1 MPKTTAVAALPGA
14 PVARPVR
21 GLSAWWTQRIGHR
34 DAAGPAPDPAT
45 GHLPHTLRLH
55 SRAAAAESAVS
66 AVLHQQVT
74 HLDQAFITVCG
85 QIAHHHRAAT
95 TAAETAS
102 AVPASAEPGSLL
114 AAARAR
120 ELRRLRSESTSHQQA
135 VTELTGRVAGLLAQR
150 RHLLNQARDLVDGH
164 AARYGQLVACHRR
177 GYVRSRG
184 RSAAAT
190 AGAPLPGYTPTAGWV
205 HGDLP
210 VLTAAVDPGTRE
222 VVEWALREFDRPE
235 QLPRL
240 RAV

>member
-21 GLSAWWTQRIGHR
+21 GLSAWWTQRIGRR
-34 DAAGPAPDPAT
+34 DATGPTPDPAT
-45 GHLPHTLRLH
+45 GHLPHTLRMH
-55 SRAAAAESAVS
+55 SRAAAAEAAVS
-66 AVLHQQVT
+66 TVLHQQVT

-85 QIAHHHRAAT
+85 QIAHHHRAAV
-95 TAAETAS
+95 TAAETAD
-102 AVPASAEPGSLL
+102 AGPAGAEPGSLL
-114 AAARAR
+114 AASRAR
-120 ELRRLRSESTSHQQA
+120 EMRRLRSEVAGNQRT

-177 GYVRSRG
+177 GYERPRG
-184 RSAAAT
+184 RGAAAST
-190 AGAPLPGYTPTAGWV
+190 GAPLPGYIPTAGWV

-210 VLTAAVDPGTRE
+210 VLTAAVDPSTRE

-235 QLPRL
+235 HPTRL